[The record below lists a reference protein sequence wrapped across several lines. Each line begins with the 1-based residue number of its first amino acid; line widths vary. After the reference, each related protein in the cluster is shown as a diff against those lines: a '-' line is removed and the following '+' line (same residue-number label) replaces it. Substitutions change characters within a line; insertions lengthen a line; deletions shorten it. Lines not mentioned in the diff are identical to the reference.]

1 MYSRCI
7 FTKEREWFHS
17 TRSRVNVKFGQI
29 SKSIHCIKSRHLV
42 ANYNLS
48 VTYLEYKIRYRL
60 RTCVER
66 HTIIHAAC
74 VARVLFIMVVRR
86 SLRIA
91 STVTSHSLFSYSAQT
106 PARIPLCN
114 VLSRSLS
121 TTAVRNAQEPQSQEF
136 TSTQNQGTIR
146 ANDNLGQS
154 AQSTSS
160 TSQPLK
166 TALSSQPNGTSREDA
181 LNTALEGFGTG
192 RPPRKGP
199 RTSERPQPVPA
210 RPTTAKLNFKD
221 DLANMISTMRNQ
233 ASRNVITPNDRSG
246 RGGVDTSQMR
256 FPQGG
261 NDMRPYAPPFD
272 PKNLMAGTKA
282 GGAVIDTEPPK
293 MRMNPSLGRTVDVDA
308 DRNMD
313 LARAFQT
320 LNIKCSINRVKQD
333 FNKQRF
339 HERPGLK
346 RKRLATERW
355 RKRFKESFRAT
366 VRRVQDMRR
375 KGW

>member
-1 MYSRCI
+1 
-7 FTKEREWFHS
+7 
-17 TRSRVNVKFGQI
+17 
-29 SKSIHCIKSRHLV
+29 
-42 ANYNLS
+42 
-48 VTYLEYKIRYRL
+48 
-60 RTCVER
+60 
-66 HTIIHAAC
+66 
-74 VARVLFIMVVRR
+74 MVVRR

-91 STVTSHSLFSYSAQT
+91 SSVTPHSLLSYSAQT
-106 PARIPLCN
+106 SGRIPLCN
-114 VLSRSLS
+114 VLSKSL
-121 TTAVRNAQEPQSQEF
+121 TTTRARTAQGSPSQQT
-136 TSTQNQGTIR
+136 TSTQNEGTTSADDTIPAR
-146 ANDNLGQS
+146 TPSQRTSSTSGTKDSLGQS
-154 AQSTSS
+154 TGGQSIQPNPS

-166 TALSSQPNGTSREDA
+166 TALSSQTNGTSKDDLLSKA
-181 LNTALEGFGTG
+181 LDGLGGTG
-192 RPPRKGP
+192 RGPRRGP
-199 RTSERPQPVPA
+199 RTSERPPPAQA
-210 RPTTAKLNFKD
+210 RPAPAAKLTFKD
-221 DLANMISTMRNQ
+221 DLSNMISAMRNQ
-233 ASRNVITPNDRSG
+233 ASRNVVTPNDRSS
-246 RGGVDTSQMR
+246 RGGVNTSQMK
-256 FPQGG
+256 FPPSSS
-261 NDMRPYAPPFD
+261 DMRPYAGPFD
-272 PKNLMAGTKA
+272 PLSTLMTGPRTAGA
-282 GGAVIDTEPPK
+282 LIDTEPPK